1 FKYRDFDGNNLINA
15 DDRVILGSSLPDFY
29 YGFNTNISYKSL
41 SLAIFLEGSHGAK
54 MLNSSLVDSYY
65 AVDFRRNKLA
75 DLYVN
80 RWTSTNP
87 STAYPSFI
95 PGDVQGA
102 KKVTNRTVEDASYLR
117 LQSVRLSYKL
127 PLPKNR
133 FINDATVF
141 INGQNLYTFTKYSG
155 VDPAVNAIGDD
166 ILRVDYNSYP
176 LTRTITGGINIQ
188 F

>member
-1 FKYRDFDGNNLINA
+1 M
-15 DDRVILGSSLPDFY
+15 GSSLPDFY
-29 YGFNTNISYKSL
+29 YGFNTNLNYKDLSL
-41 SLAIFLEGSHGAK
+41 SVFLEGSHGAK

-75 DLYVN
+75 DLYLN
-80 RWTSTNP
+80 RWTPTNP
-87 STAYPSFI
+87 STEYPSFI

-102 KKVTNRTVEDASYLR
+102 RKITNKTVEDASYLR
-117 LQSVRLSYKL
+117 LQSVRLAYKL
-127 PLPKNR
+127 PLSKTKFLN
-133 FINDATVF
+133 NATVF

-155 VDPAVNAIGDD
+155 VDPAVNANGDD

-176 LTRTITGGINIQ
+176 LTKTFTGGISIQ